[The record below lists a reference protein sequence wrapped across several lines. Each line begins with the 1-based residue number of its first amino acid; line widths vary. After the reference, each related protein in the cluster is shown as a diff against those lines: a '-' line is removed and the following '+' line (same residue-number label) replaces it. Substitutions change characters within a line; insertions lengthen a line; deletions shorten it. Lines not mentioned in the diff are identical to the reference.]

1 MWFIIKINNIV
12 SLLIKIISPDLY
24 EIFVLEIVD
33 KRDEETGE
41 WWSLS
46 VEKRVQ

>member
-1 MWFIIKINNIV
+1 MVHNKNKYIV

-24 EIFVLEIVD
+24 KIFVRLEIED
-33 KRDEETGE
+33 KRDEGTGE

-46 VEKRVQ
+46 VEKRVR